1 MRPTSPAT
9 LALGLAVGAVLRLLR
24 MGVRWD
30 ELTLAYAAY
39 SEPLARSVEEGH
51 PTALIGN
58 WIGLHP
64 PLHGVIHAVTE
75 VLWPAPFLWLFFSVL
90 CSFGAVFIVGRTA
103 GPLAALVLATAPVH
117 VIDAAEV
124 NNYPLASLA
133 VAVLL
138 WAARRDWRWLAAAA
152 VFAGWSHI
160 LGGLAAVGVVGWRV
174 VLGPPISRRA
184 VVGASVLGL
193 MPIAGGALRL
203 MGMSSTWSQPDMALL
218 TWAETVATALG
229 PEAWLMAPL
238 LLIGLRG
245 EAAAA
250 WIAMAATLGLAVALS
265 AAAPHQR
272 PYLGLLAPAAAIGI
286 AQAVRHRTALVW
298 IVVALALIRGIRM
311 GAEDGQ
317 RLTAIRADLDR
328 ERAVDLAIAR
338 SAPGDTL
345 WLVAPALQADDD
357 KTDFGP
363 VMWRFSPLTP
373 MPIARPVRFEYKD
386 YRYGQPRTWRG
397 RTLHTSTELDPAATD
412 HVLAQTL
419 SAGHTAWVVLYD
431 HAPATGLQERIER
444 VLRPY
449 IVRGSTVGADEGL
462 GADRLYRVTGTR

>member
-160 LGGLAAVGVVGWRV
+160 LGGLAAVGVVGWRW
-174 VLGPPISRRA
+174 RA
-184 VVGASVLGL
+184 RKG
-193 MPIAGGALRL
+193 
-203 MGMSSTWSQPDMALL
+203 W
-218 TWAETVATALG
+218 
-229 PEAWLMAPL
+229 
-238 LLIGLRG
+238 
-245 EAAAA
+245 
-250 WIAMAATLGLAVALS
+250 
-265 AAAPHQR
+265 
-272 PYLGLLAPAAAIGI
+272 
-286 AQAVRHRTALVW
+286 
-298 IVVALALIRGIRM
+298 
-311 GAEDGQ
+311 
-317 RLTAIRADLDR
+317 
-328 ERAVDLAIAR
+328 
-338 SAPGDTL
+338 
-345 WLVAPALQADDD
+345 
-357 KTDFGP
+357 
-363 VMWRFSPLTP
+363 
-373 MPIARPVRFEYKD
+373 
-386 YRYGQPRTWRG
+386 
-397 RTLHTSTELDPAATD
+397 
-412 HVLAQTL
+412 
-419 SAGHTAWVVLYD
+419 
-431 HAPATGLQERIER
+431 
-444 VLRPY
+444 
-449 IVRGSTVGADEGL
+449 
-462 GADRLYRVTGTR
+462 